1 METIIKTVMVT
12 GAANGIGFGIA
23 KIFANNGYNVVIS
36 DVDIESAEKGAT
48 EIMAEGSEILSIKCD
63 VSNKEEV
70 EDLFAKT
77 IARYG
82 EIDVL
87 VNNAGIYPTKKFE
100 DITSADFDTVMNVNL
115 RGTILCSQ
123 AAIKTMKP
131 GARIINIASIAA
143 FVGFDNLAHYC
154 ASKGAIVAMTRVM
167 ALELASKK
175 ITVNAIAP
183 GIIATPGTKA
193 ELTDQAKAGLLAA
206 IPLERLGTP
215 DDIAGAALFLA
226 SDHASY
232 ITGQTI
238 IIDGGYTLR

>member
-1 METIIKTVMVT
+1 
-12 GAANGIGFGIA
+12 
-23 KIFANNGYNVVIS
+23 
-36 DVDIESAEKGAT
+36 VDIESAEKGAT

-100 DITSADFDTVMNVNL
+100 DITAADFDTVMNINL

-123 AAIKTMKP
+123 AAIKAMKP